1 MDTPLLESVFNNQ
14 MSYAAKKPEDWATG
28 YVYNQVNKL
37 VPSQVKP
44 LSRAISRGTGTQLDM
59 GWSGKVI
66 ERKFH
71 RNYGFDAQELTTQDL
86 IDIFTTKI
94 TWQP

>member
-1 MDTPLLESVFNNQ
+1 MDTPLLQEIFNNQ

-28 YVYNQVNKL
+28 LVYNQVNKL
-37 VPSQVKP
+37 MPSQVKP
-44 LSRAISRGTGTQLDM
+44 LSRAISRGTEIQLDM
-59 GWSGKVI
+59 GWSGKII

-71 RNYGFDAQELTTQDL
+71 RNYGFDGAELTTQDL
-86 IDIFTTKI
+86 IDIFSTKF